1 MARDYKKE
9 GYTQIAVRLHEQRDA
24 EALRIL
30 RERPVHDTIVQAL
43 ILFEKDEKR
52 KARRRAQ
59 RAEKERE
66 RRALNR
72 AETVAKLAHDA
83 EERERREKVYRDF
96 VEAE

>member
-30 RERPVHDTIVQAL
+30 RERPVHDTIVKAL
-43 ILFEKDEKR
+43 ILLEKEEIR
-52 KARRRAQ
+52 KSRRA
-59 RAEKERE
+59 AKERDRRAAKEKE

-72 AETVAKLAHDA
+72 AETVAKLAQ
-83 EERERREKVYRDF
+83 
-96 VEAE
+96 EAH